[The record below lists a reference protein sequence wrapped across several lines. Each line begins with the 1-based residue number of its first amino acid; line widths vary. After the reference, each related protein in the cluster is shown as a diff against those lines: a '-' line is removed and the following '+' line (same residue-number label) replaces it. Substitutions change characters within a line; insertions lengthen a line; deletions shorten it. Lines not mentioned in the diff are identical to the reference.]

1 MYLILLLK
9 SIPPIV
15 LFQYSLHWLIFIS
28 VPAILMGMQ
37 NLKKTDPEMYKLIK
51 AEEKRQKE
59 TLMMIPSENIASRA
73 VEEAVGSVLG
83 NKYSEGYAG
92 KRYYQGN
99 HIIDQVER
107 LVIERAQKLFEVPF
121 VNVQPHSGSPANFA
135 VYTALLQPGE
145 TLMGLSLASGGH
157 LTHGANM
164 NASSRY
170 FNSVQYNVRDDG
182 YMDYEEIRK
191 LAKECKPKLIVAGTT
206 AYARIIDWKKFADI
220 AKEVGAFLMADI
232 SHIAGLVVAG
242 VYPTPVPY
250 VDIVTTTTHKTLRG
264 PRGAMIMVTGKG
276 IKKDPDL
283 GKKINSAIIPGIQG
297 GPHNNAIAGIGVALK
312 EASTSRYK
320 KYCEQI
326 MENAQ
331 ALAKALQSYDFD
343 LISGGTD
350 SHLLL
355 IDIRNKQL
363 LGNTLAEGCD
373 AANIVFNRNGIP
385 NDPNPPFYPSGI
397 RLGTPGITSRGM
409 KEREMKKI
417 AKCMNDIAVGL
428 LEMKQKM
435 NISDLDEKKKE
446 IRAMLVAKTPVIK
459 RVKKEILEMCK
470 KYPVRLTY

>member
-1 MYLILLLK
+1 MKFLK
-9 SIPPIV
+9 
-15 LFQYSLHWLIFIS
+15 Q
-28 VPAILMGMQ
+28 
-37 NLKKTDPEMYKLIK
+37 TDPQMYALIK

-59 TLMMIPSENIASRA
+59 SLMMIPSENIASRA

-99 HIIDQVER
+99 HIIDQVEQ
-107 LVIERAQKLFEVPF
+107 LVIDRAKKLFDVPF

-135 VYTALLQPGE
+135 VYTALLKPGE

-170 FNSVQYNVRDDG
+170 FKSVQYNVGKDG
-182 YMDYEEIRK
+182 YMDYKEIMA
-191 LAKECKPKLIVAGTT
+191 LAKKEKPKVIVAGTT
-206 AYARIIDWKKFADI
+206 AYARLIDWKKFAEI
-220 AKEVGAFLMADI
+220 AKAVNAFLMADI

-242 VYPTPVPY
+242 VYPSPVPY

-264 PRGAMIMVTGKG
+264 PRGAMIMVTENGL
-276 IKKDPDL
+276 KKDPDL

-312 EASTSRYK
+312 EDSSPKYK
-320 KYCEQI
+320 KYCEQV
-326 MENAQ
+326 MKNAQ
-331 ALAKALQSYDFD
+331 ALAEALQKNNFD

-355 IDIRNKQL
+355 IDIRNKKL

-373 AANIVFNRNGIP
+373 LAGIVFNRNGVP
-385 NDPNPPFYPSGI
+385 FDPNPPFYPSGI

-409 KEREMKKI
+409 KEKDMKKI
-417 AKCMNDIAVGL
+417 AQA
-428 LEMKQKM
+428 
-435 NISDLDEKKKE
+435 ISDVADALLATKTKLGITDEQEKDKAVRQE
-446 IRAMLVAKTPVIK
+446 IMTKTPELKKIHAQIK
-459 RVKKEILEMCK
+459 ALCRANPIK
-470 KYPVRLTY
+470 LTY